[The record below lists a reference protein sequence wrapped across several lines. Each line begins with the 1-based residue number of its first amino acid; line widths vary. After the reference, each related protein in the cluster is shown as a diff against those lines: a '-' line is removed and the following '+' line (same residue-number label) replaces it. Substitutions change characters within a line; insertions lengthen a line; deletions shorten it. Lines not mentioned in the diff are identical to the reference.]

1 MNRLIRGILYITAG
15 CVGIGIATL
24 VLGLALGGGNL
35 DFEDDDMY
43 HQALSAVDTVREI
56 TADTKSKS
64 TSDAS
69 VDRGTA
75 YDEAEYLEDEDGYYL
90 LTVDA
95 YEVSTLQIDIK
106 HGELDI
112 VESSDQKLKVFADEP
127 VDGIL
132 AECSDGRLKIED
144 HRQGSKSREDVY
156 ISLHIPTSMLFEDVD
171 LKVDA
176 GIIQTECIMR
186 TNTLVLKADAGE
198 ITLDGINAEKLT
210 ASVGAG
216 MIDIVNGDFGS
227 LEMDCGVGEMDFEGS
242 IQHDSK
248 ISCGMGAVDV
258 MVYNGAENYNYVLDC
273 GMGSIEIGDNSYSGV
288 TKARRIDNGAE
299 ATLTLDC
306 GMGEICID

>member
-15 CVGIGIATL
+15 CVGIGIASL

-56 TADTKSKS
+56 AADTRIKN
-64 TSDAS
+64 TSDTS

-75 YDEAEYLEDEDGYYL
+75 YDEDQYLEGEDGYYL
-90 LTVDA
+90 LTADA
-95 YEVSTLQIDIK
+95 YEVSSLQIDIK

-127 VDGIL
+127 VEGIS
-132 AECSDGRLKIED
+132 AECSDGRLTITD
-144 HRQGSKSREDVY
+144 HRQGSESRKDVY
-156 ISLHIPTSMLFEDVD
+156 ISLHIPSSILFEDVD

-176 GIIQTECIMR
+176 GIIQTECVMR
-186 TNTLVLKADAGE
+186 TNTLVLNANAGE
-198 ITLDGINAEKLT
+198 IALNDINAEQLT

-216 MIDIVNGDFGS
+216 IIDIVNGEFGAAE
-227 LEMDCGVGEMDFEGS
+227 LDCGVGEMDFEGS

-248 ISCGMGAVDV
+248 ISCGMGTVDV
-258 MVYNGAENYNYVLDC
+258 TLYNGGENYNYVLDC
-273 GMGSIEIGDNSYSGV
+273 GMGSIDIGDNSYSGV

-299 ATLTLDC
+299 ATLTLEC
-306 GMGEICID
+306 GMGEICIE